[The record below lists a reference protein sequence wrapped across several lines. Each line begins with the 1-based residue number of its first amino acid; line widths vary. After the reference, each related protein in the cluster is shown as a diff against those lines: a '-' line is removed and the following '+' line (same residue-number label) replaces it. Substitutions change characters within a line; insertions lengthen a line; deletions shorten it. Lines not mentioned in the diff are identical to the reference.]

1 MTDDV
6 NHVSCHSILG
16 FSLEKTIMMNKVQIV
31 KTNIEI
37 GVVVVL
43 EVVPQP
49 DAVHAGRAEAV
60 VVGTE
65 GGGVVVVVLVVPAG
79 VGVGVARQRRAVPG
93 GRVPKSR
100 VDGGR
105 SVIIRPLGRGDQG
118 GSRQEEERNS
128 QQHA

>member
-1 MTDDV
+1 
-6 NHVSCHSILG
+6 
-16 FSLEKTIMMNKVQIV
+16 MMNKVQII

-37 GVVVVL
+37 CVVVVL

-60 VVGTE
+60 VVGAE

-79 VGVGVARQRRAVPG
+79 VGVGVARQRRAVPR
-93 GRVPKSR
+93 RVPKSR

-105 SVIIRPLGRGDQG
+105 SVIIRPLGRG
-118 GSRQEEERNS
+118 
-128 QQHA
+128 H

>member
-1 MTDDV
+1 
-6 NHVSCHSILG
+6 
-16 FSLEKTIMMNKVQIV
+16 MMNKVQII

-37 GVVVVL
+37 CVVVVL

-60 VVGTE
+60 VVGAE

-93 GRVPKSR
+93 AGRVPKSR

-105 SVIIRPLGRGDQG
+105 SVIIRPLGRG
-118 GSRQEEERNS
+118 
-128 QQHA
+128 H